1 MAHNLREVCAIE
13 GQYRSIAVYEE
24 GEAHIVL
31 AGIKDRTLY
40 IHFLNKQGQLS
51 LRQPCGLGK
60 YRFGNQSAVTFD
72 QSGNIVVLDGQLPAK
87 MYIFGQ
93 DGILTATV
101 KPCIQQFKQLN
112 SLTLWKDKVFVT
124 ESEKVIVLH
133 SDGTYSHEISVP
145 GNAMSVDIREN
156 KYIYITDSK
165 SNIHIFPIDSDG
177 RISPGK
183 IGYCMM
189 VEDYPVCMKLRG
201 PEIWMSHGQKK
212 YISVSTLSNEGM
224 NTTKLLKHR
233 GFVPL
238 DMAWDDV
245 GHLFVA
251 MGVSATAKAALRVY
265 VLEQSSQSL

>member
-1 MAHNLREVCAIE
+1 MSYNLREVCAVE

-24 GEAHIVL
+24 SEAHITL
-31 AGIKDRTLY
+31 AGIKDHTLY
-40 IHFLNKQGQLS
+40 IHFLNKEGQLS

-60 YRFGNQSAVTFD
+60 YRFGNQAAVTFD
-72 QSGNIVVLDGQLPAK
+72 QDGNIVVLDGQLPAK
-87 MYIFGQ
+87 MYIFGR
-93 DGILTATV
+93 DGVLMATV
-101 KPCIQQFKQLN
+101 KPCIYQFKQLN
-112 SLTLWKDKVFVT
+112 SLTLWRDKIFVA
-124 ESEKVIVLH
+124 ESEKVVVLQ

-165 SNIHIFPIDSDG
+165 SNIHIFPIDNTG
-177 RISPGK
+177 RIAPGK

-201 PEIWMSHGQKK
+201 PEIWMTHGQKK

-233 GFVPL
+233 GYVPL
-238 DMAWDDV
+238 DMAWDGM

-265 VLEQSSQSL
+265 VLDESN